1 MLLQG
6 LGAIDDPGAGCL
18 SLSAQNDGTRFSAE
32 ETRMIEVARDNGKR
46 FATIRLAVMAKYDER
61 PYRRICSRDMH
72 NIVQSTGPLKY
83 G

>member
-1 MLLQG
+1 
-6 LGAIDDPGAGCL
+6 
-18 SLSAQNDGTRFSAE
+18 
-32 ETRMIEVARDNGKR
+32 MIEVARDNGKR